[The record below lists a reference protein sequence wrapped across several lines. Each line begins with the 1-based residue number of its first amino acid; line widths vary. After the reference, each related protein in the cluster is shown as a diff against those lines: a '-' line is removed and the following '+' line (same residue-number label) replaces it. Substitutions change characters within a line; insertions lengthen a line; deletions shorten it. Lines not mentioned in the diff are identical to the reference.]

1 MILALMF
8 VIVVLFCALWYIWIL
23 MEDIEELN
31 NQVINLRMQRIEQSD
46 ESLNLNITDVDSGV
60 YTEQQPL
67 ADDIDKNTIETTN
80 NETSQNNDTQSVIEG
95 HEFEGHVQQDKVAE
109 QAGGDTGTDLENVSQ
124 QDQDEQEEILIQDDP
139 LTEPRE

>member
-31 NQVINLRMQRIEQSD
+31 TQVINLRMQRIEQSD

-95 HEFEGHVQQDKVAE
+95 HVQLDKVAE
-109 QAGGDTGTDLENVSQ
+109 QAGEDTGTDLENVSQ